1 MTRVVDPKRGKT
13 CLGTTPIKGRDPEKH
28 IITTSIGVGR
38 PQNGRTAV
46 PAAPTSLRGA
56 GEGEAG
62 DPAVESARGRGE
74 IDRAPRALM
83 GEGPRD
89 RDPDPEPE
97 AGTNTMLPN
106 PMNIPK

>member
-1 MTRVVDPKRGKT
+1 MYLFASSFILLVWGERRRNRRRGA
-13 CLGTTPIKGRDPEKH
+13 PEIH
-28 IITTSIGVGR
+28 R
-38 PQNGRTAV
+38 NGPMNRISLNQKQSSNKIRT
-46 PAAPTSLRGA
+46 RGA